1 MALTGMERKK
11 LARSIVKVCG
21 VRKRVLL
28 RFGFLVTK
36 NNLLLKKWK
45 KLLLG
50 MEEKITGTPRSLECY
65 LASKG
70 KMHITYDY

>member
-1 MALTGMERKK
+1 MGMERKK

-36 NNLLLKKWK
+36 NNLLLKKWE
-45 KLLLG
+45 KLLFWVWKRKLLVLPG
-50 MEEKITGTPRSLECY
+50 VLSAI
-65 LASKG
+65 
-70 KMHITYDY
+70 